1 MLADTLSKRFSPE
14 IGARR
19 TLAAEQ
25 ERDLDLI
32 RRIAEQ
38 DESAMR
44 ELYTV
49 YGQRMYAYA
58 LRLTDVPAI
67 AEDVVQDT
75 LVAVWRSASR
85 FRGEGRVLSW
95 LLGILHHT
103 AIKALRHK
111 PLPITEEM
119 ETSLAAPADSPEE
132 QVGHHEQREWL
143 RRGLQGLSTEHRAVL
158 ELVFYQGL
166 SLNDVAK
173 VCGCSVGTVKS
184 RLSYARKHLRGI
196 LIRQEGAA

>member
-1 MLADTLSKRFSPE
+1 MLVDTLSKKLSQE

-19 TLAAEQ
+19 TLTVEQ

-32 RRIAEQ
+32 RRIVEE
-38 DESAMR
+38 DEFAMR
-44 ELYTV
+44 ELYAA

-58 LRLTDVPAI
+58 LRLTGIPAI

-75 LVAVWRSASR
+75 LVVVWRSADR
-85 FRGEGRVLSW
+85 FRSEGRVLAW

-103 AIKALRHK
+103 AMKAIRHK

-119 ETSLAAPADSPEE
+119 ETTLAAPAASPEE
-132 QVGHHEQREWL
+132 QVRHHEQQEWL
-143 RRGLQGLSTEHRAVL
+143 RRGLQALSTEHRAVL

-166 SLNDVAK
+166 SLNEVAT

-184 RLSYARKHLRGI
+184 RLSYARKYLRGI
-196 LIRQEGAA
+196 LIRQEEAE